1 MRACLAPGARMGHLA
16 APAAPPDIGAVR
28 GLVLKFYFVKV
39 TLKKK
44 FFFNV

>member
-1 MRACLAPGARMGHLA
+1 MRACLAPGTRMGHLA

-28 GLVLKFYFVKV
+28 GLVLKCYFVKV